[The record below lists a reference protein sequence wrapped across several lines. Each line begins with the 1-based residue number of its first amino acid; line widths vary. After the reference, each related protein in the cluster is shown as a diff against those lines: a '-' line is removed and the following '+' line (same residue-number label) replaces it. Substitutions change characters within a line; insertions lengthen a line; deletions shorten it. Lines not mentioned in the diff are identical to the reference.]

1 MAALN
6 EKFSVSRYF
15 EETDKEFIRNYKNQ
29 TFYPVLNL
37 FKP

>member
-6 EKFSVSRYF
+6 EEFSIPSYF
-15 EETDKEFIRNYKNQ
+15 EETDTELIRNYQ
-29 TFYPVLNL
+29 HQSFYPVLNL

>member
-6 EKFSVSRYF
+6 EQFSVPSDF
-15 EETDKEFIRNYKNQ
+15 EETDTEILRNYPNQ

-37 FKP
+37 FKH